1 MIEEYVNKKL
11 TQRNAANQHLLEMLG
26 VTMENLEGHEISVN
40 PEGEIVRVQ
49 RVMKATIWR
58 KNKML
63 IEKLKE
69 KLREITEPSLKL
81 NAIKAYLS
89 KHLES
94 FVEAMIVTGAS
105 NAMRKI
111 DETYKY
117 NSNGYQFEISV
128 KFEKDVGFKK

>member
-1 MIEEYVNKKL
+1 
-11 TQRNAANQHLLEMLG
+11 
-26 VTMENLEGHEISVN
+26 
-40 PEGEIVRVQ
+40 
-49 RVMKATIWR
+49 
-58 KNKML
+58 ML

-94 FVEAMIVTGAS
+94 FVEAMIITGSS
-105 NAMRKI
+105 NDMKKI

-117 NSNGYQFEISV
+117 NSNGYQFEISI
-128 KFEKDVGFKK
+128 KFEKDVGFKE

>member
-1 MIEEYVNKKL
+1 
-11 TQRNAANQHLLEMLG
+11 
-26 VTMENLEGHEISVN
+26 
-40 PEGEIVRVQ
+40 
-49 RVMKATIWR
+49 
-58 KNKML
+58 ML

-89 KHLES
+89 KHLEG

>member
-1 MIEEYVNKKL
+1 
-11 TQRNAANQHLLEMLG
+11 
-26 VTMENLEGHEISVN
+26 
-40 PEGEIVRVQ
+40 
-49 RVMKATIWR
+49 
-58 KNKML
+58 ML

-89 KHLES
+89 KHLEG

-105 NAMRKI
+105 DDMKKI

-128 KFEKDVGFKK
+128 KFEKDVGFKE

>member
-1 MIEEYVNKKL
+1 
-11 TQRNAANQHLLEMLG
+11 
-26 VTMENLEGHEISVN
+26 
-40 PEGEIVRVQ
+40 
-49 RVMKATIWR
+49 
-58 KNKML
+58 ML

-105 NAMRKI
+105 NAMRKRLMKLI
-111 DETYKY
+111 SIIQTAISSRLALSLKKMWGLR
-117 NSNGYQFEISV
+117 NEI
-128 KFEKDVGFKK
+128 FY